1 MASRMLESGVD
12 PMLPRAGRGSPE
24 SAVTMATA
32 FHLATAGGGVALDLP
47 IGTFAPGYRFDALA
61 IDPEAKNGGIRL
73 FGEAEPQA
81 VIEKILYT
89 ATRANIAQ
97 VWVDG
102 ELVSGTA
109 A

>member
-1 MASRMLESGVD
+1 MSRVSDL
-12 PMLPRAGRGSPE
+12 LRGKGSN
-24 SAVTMATA
+24 VCT
-32 FHLATAGGGVALDLP
+32 
-47 IGTFAPGYRFDALA
+47 
-61 IDPEAKNGGIRL
+61 IDPDAPDGGIRL

-81 VIEKILYT
+81 VLEKILYT
-89 ATRANIAQ
+89 ATRANIAH